1 MTLTAKQKT
10 QVDKAPQA
18 QKAAL
23 RASFNAQNKNA
34 STAAPAR
41 ALRAAPARNLR
52 DPTLSAQD
60 VIKAHIKQMI
70 AAQMKSIPRGPS
82 VGHGNQDMFRAAL
95 RSSQFAPRGHGY
107 YDAFANKCEN
117 VLLGAAVGPATC
129 IHGASLT
136 TVPSSARVTGTYN
149 YVVGGATGT
158 KTLTTNKKL
167 VIFNPG
173 ASDSV
178 LGIVIDFVHP
188 MLAGQT
194 DPTTLDTTKVA
205 CRISEIITAQQ
216 FGDLGP
222 ALQNNLHPLDYL
234 DGNASTV
241 SVDPGDRV
249 ESIPLRGSIRIKNVT
264 EAVAVGGSVRV
275 LRYNG
280 SVRYWK
286 DPPNANHKDG
296 GNGTSNFCQPDVQMV
311 LQLCD
316 MIESSERTR
325 HYNGKELTATHQIN
339 THPADFIRATTFE
352 EDKHF
357 DEVIYNTRYNTVLIL
372 IDDFA
377 SSNNSMSNTYELSCQ
392 VHRAGRFS
400 PGSILHAKGQD
411 LGGDPEMAAKLAALE
426 SQMGSVLRK
435 VNGADKT
442 PDYVGAG

>member
-1 MTLTAKQKT
+1 MTLTAKQRT
-10 QVDKAPQA
+10 QVNRAPQA
-18 QKAAL
+18 RKAAL
-23 RASFNAQNKNA
+23 RANFNAQNKNA
-34 STAAPAR
+34 APAATAR
-41 ALRAAPARNLR
+41 ALQAVPARDLR
-52 DPTLSAQD
+52 DPSLRAPD

-70 AAQMKSIPRGPS
+70 AAQLKSIPRGPS
-82 VGHGNQDMFRAAL
+82 EGHSNQDMFRAVL
-95 RSSQFAPRGHGY
+95 RNSQFAPRGHGY

-117 VLLGAAVGPATC
+117 ALMGAAVGPATC
-129 IHGASLT
+129 IHGASLS
-136 TVPSSARVTGTYN
+136 TVPSSARVSGSYD
-149 YVVGGATGT
+149 YVVGGVTLT
-158 KTLTTNKKL
+158 KTLTTNRKL

-178 LGIVIDFVHP
+178 LGIIIDFVHP
-188 MLAGQT
+188 MMAGQS
-194 DPTTLDTTKVA
+194 DPTTLDTTKIV
-205 CRISEIITAQQ
+205 CRISEIITAPQ

-222 ALQNNLHPLDYL
+222 ALQHKMTTQDHF
-234 DGNASTV
+234 DGNSSVV
-241 SVDPGDRV
+241 SLDPGDRV

-264 EAVAVGGSVRV
+264 ESVAVGGSVRV

-286 DPPNANHKDG
+286 DPPNSNHKDAES
-296 GNGTSNFCQPDVQMV
+296 GTSNFCTPDVQMV

-325 HYNGKELTATHQIN
+325 HYNGKELTTSHQIN

-357 DEVIYNTRYNTVLIL
+357 DEAIYNTRYNTVLVL

-400 PGSILHAKGQD
+400 PGTILHAKGQD
-411 LGGDPEMAAKLAALE
+411 LMGDPAMAAKLAALE

-435 VNGADKT
+435 VNEADKT
-442 PDYVGAG
+442 SD